1 MTADDPPNPLIP
13 SYNPGN
19 RKIRHDGWTPAR
31 TRTFLATLRQTGCV
45 TDAARTIG
53 MSTASGYRLRKRDA
67 VFRAAW
73 DAALAD
79 ARRGLIAVAHERA
92 VVGRETVIIRKGVEV
107 ERRIQPSDAML
118 ALLIKH
124 GDMGGDGAGR
134 QRVGNRT
141 ADKVLTLEEWRA
153 GKEFDSHGRKIDGE
167 SVEQIRARIDAKLDA
182 MRERLARRQ
191 QETGERKINIRTGEG
206 ITAEVI
212 AAVRRFAAGEL
223 PGERAGSGAADGA
236 HVSCDRAGSPPARG

>member
-1 MTADDPPNPLIP
+1 MTAKKPKNPLIP

-31 TRTFLATLRQTGCV
+31 TKTFLATLRQTGCV

-73 DAALAD
+73 DEALAD

-92 VVGRETVIIRKGVEV
+92 VVGRETVIIRKGEEV

-134 QRVGNRT
+134 QRIGNRT
-141 ADKVLTLEEWRA
+141 ADKILTQDEWRA
-153 GKEFDSHGRKIDGE
+153 GMGFDGRGE
-167 SVEQIRARIDAKLDA
+167 KVDAVTLYGDTRARIDAKLDR
-182 MRERLARRQ
+182 MRARLEQEQER
-191 QETGERKINIRTGEG
+191 TGERRINIRTGEG
-206 ITAEVI
+206 ITPEVI
-212 AAVRRFAAGEL
+212 AAVQRFAAGVDC
-223 PGERAGSGAADGA
+223 GG
-236 HVSCDRAGSPPARG
+236 